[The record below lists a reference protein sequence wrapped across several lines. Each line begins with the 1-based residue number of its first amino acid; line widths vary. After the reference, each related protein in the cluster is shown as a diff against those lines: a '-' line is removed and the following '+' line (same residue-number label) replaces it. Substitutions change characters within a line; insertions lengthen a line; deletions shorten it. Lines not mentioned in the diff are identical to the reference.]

1 MGMYIAGRQAVK
13 ATSKRREKTERVQ
26 NPSTS
31 TSTSTSTSR
40 GSAWWPIFIELEG
53 RVVGMVGVVVD
64 AMIM

>member
-26 NPSTS
+26 NPS